1 MNKKKFLTGILAGVM
16 AFGSFGSFNISEV
29 DAATRAEISEIQV
42 KKSGN
47 FKYRNKCSL
56 FLLQGRLKNGS

>member
-1 MNKKKFLTGILAGVM
+1 MKKKILTGILAGLM
-16 AFGSFGSFNISEV
+16 AFGSFGNFEV
-29 DAATRAEISEIQV
+29 EAATRAEISAIQV